1 MIKLLKYGNT
11 NTFYIENGDKGI
23 LIDTDW
29 AGTLTKFYKE
39 IKRNDVVFSNI
50 KYVIATHY
58 HPDHM
63 GLISELM
70 ELGIKLVIFDVQHDY
85 IHYSD
90 EIFSRDKSLNYSPI
104 IDSKADTISCADSRY
119 FLSLL
124 NINGEIIYTPG
135 HSDDSIS
142 LILDEGI
149 AIVGDLDPIDFIDS
163 YDDNQKLNE
172 SWKRILYFQP
182 KVIYYGHAN
191 ERYIN

>member
-1 MIKLLKYGNT
+1 MIKLIKYGNT
-11 NTFYIENGDKGI
+11 NTFYIENGGNGI
-23 LIDTDW
+23 LVDTDW
-29 AGTLTKFYKE
+29 AGTLNKFYKE
-39 IKRNDVVFSNI
+39 IKRNGVVFSNI

-63 GLISELM
+63 GLISNLM
-70 ELGIKLVIFDVQHDY
+70 ELGIKLVVFDVQRDH

-90 EIFSRDKSLNYSPI
+90 EIFGRDKSLNYSPI
-104 IDSKADTISCADSRY
+104 IDSQADVISCTGSRY

-149 AIVGDLDPIDFIDS
+149 AVVGDLDPIDFIDS

-191 ERYIN
+191 ERYID

>member
-11 NTFYIENGDKGI
+11 NTFYIENGSKGI

-39 IKRNDVVFSNI
+39 IKRNGVDFRNI
-50 KYVIATHY
+50 KYVAATHY

-63 GLISELM
+63 GLISKLM
-70 ELGIKLVIFDVQHDY
+70 EFGIKLVVFDVQRDCLHD
-85 IHYSD
+85 SD
-90 EIFSRDKSLNYSPI
+90 EIFRRDKSLNYSPI
-104 IDSKADTISCADSRY
+104 IDNQADIISCADSRD

-124 NINGEIIYTPG
+124 NINGEVIYTPG

-142 LILDEGI
+142 IILDEGI
-149 AIVGDLDPIDFIDS
+149 AIVGDLDPVDLIDG
-163 YDDNQKLNE
+163 YNDNQKLNE
-172 SWKRILYFQP
+172 SWERILCFHP

-191 ERYIN
+191 ERYFN

>member
-1 MIKLLKYGNT
+1 MIKILKYGNT

-39 IKRNDVVFSNI
+39 IKRNGVMFSNI

-63 GLISELM
+63 GLISKLM
-70 ELGIKLVIFDVQHDY
+70 ELGIKLVVFDVQRDY

-90 EIFSRDKSLNYSPI
+90 EIFGRDKSLNYRPI
-104 IDSKADTISCADSRY
+104 IDSKADVINCTDSRY

-163 YDDNQKLNE
+163 YDYNQKVNE
-172 SWKRILYFQP
+172 SWKRILCLQP

-191 ERYIN
+191 ERYID

>member
-1 MIKLLKYGNT
+1 MIKLIKYGNT
-11 NTFYIENGDKGI
+11 NTFYIENGGNGI
-23 LIDTDW
+23 LVDTDW
-29 AGTLTKFYKE
+29 AGTLNKFYKE
-39 IKRNDVVFSNI
+39 IKRNGVVFSNI

-63 GLISELM
+63 GLISNLM
-70 ELGIKLVIFDVQHDY
+70 ELGIKLVVFDVQRDH

-90 EIFSRDKSLNYSPI
+90 EIFGRDKSLNYSPI
-104 IDSKADTISCADSRY
+104 IDSQADVISCTDSRY

-149 AIVGDLDPIDFIDS
+149 AVVVDLDPIDFIDS

-191 ERYIN
+191 ERYID

>member
-29 AGTLTKFYKE
+29 AGTLTNFFKE
-39 IKRNDVVFSNI
+39 IKRNGVVFSNI
-50 KYVIATHY
+50 KYVMATHY

-63 GLISELM
+63 GLISKLM
-70 ELGIKLVIFDVQHDY
+70 ELGIQLIVFDVQREY

-90 EIFSRDKSLNYSPI
+90 EIFSRDKNLNYNPI
-104 IDSKADTISCADSRY
+104 VDSKAAVITCKESRF
-119 FLSLL
+119 FLSQL
-124 NINGEIIYTPG
+124 NINGEIIHTPG

-149 AIVGDLDPIDFIDS
+149 AVVGDLDPIDYIGGYENNSALHD
-163 YDDNQKLNE
+163 
-172 SWKRILYFQP
+172 SWKHILQFQP
-182 KVIYYGHAN
+182 KTVYYGHAN
-191 ERYIN
+191 QKNFT